1 MYHGGDAATGAAAAA
16 GDDDADSKG
25 AGTPSGSKEGL
36 ALCAQCGLDGSVGA
50 SNCADFCTQV
60 EGQAEDAECA
70 ELYADLVSCRA
81 KTENACSLTACPN
94 QTNAFSVCVL
104 TFCDSRPFTKPLCT
118 AW

>member
-1 MYHGGDAATGAAAAA
+1 MYHGDDAETGAAAAA

-25 AGTPSGSKEGL
+25 PGTPSSSKECL

-60 EGQAEDAECA
+60 EDQAEDAECA